1 MSESADVS
9 GSDPPRNLLTIDF
22 EDWHQL
28 TGIMWAGSGESR
40 PAIMDRQLDR
50 LLGLLAERGCR
61 ATFFCLGKSLAPFP
75 RLIKRVA
82 DAGHEIATHG
92 WEHQRIYRIGLD
104 AFRADLERSIKWLSE
119 LTGRE
124 VLGHRAPAF
133 SMTPEQLDGFFDI
146 CFESGL
152 SYDSSVFPFRGRS
165 YGIPGAPRHPHAVRE
180 AAGRKLIE
188 VPLATVHWLGRRWAV
203 AGGGWW
209 RIMPTG
215 LISAAIRRVNR
226 EGMPFTTYIHPY
238 ELDAALL
245 NAIEAAG
252 LSFRSVLWTI
262 RQNVRRGSMYSK
274 LSRILA
280 AHRFGAVED
289 YLRGTGQI

>member
-9 GSDPPRNLLTIDF
+9 GSGPPQNLLTIDF
-22 EDWHQL
+22 EDWYQL

-40 PAIMDRQLDR
+40 PEVMDRQLDR
-50 LLGLLAERGCR
+50 LLELLADRGCR

-75 RLIKRVA
+75 HLIKRVA

-92 WEHQRIYRIGLD
+92 WEHERIYRIGLD
-104 AFRADLERSIKWLSE
+104 AFRLDLERSIKWLAD
-119 LTGRE
+119 LTGRA

-133 SMTPEQLDGFFDI
+133 SVSPELLEGFFDI

-152 SYDSSVFPFRGRS
+152 AYDSSVFPFRGRR
-165 YGIPGAPRHPHAVRE
+165 YGVSDAPRHPHAVRE
-180 AAGRKLIE
+180 ADGRKLVE

-209 RIMPTG
+209 RIMPYG
-215 LISAAIRRVNR
+215 VISAAIRRVNR

-238 ELDAALL
+238 ELDPARLDAV
-245 NAIEAAG
+245 EAAG
-252 LSFRSVLWTI
+252 LSVRSVLWTI
-262 RQNVRRGSMYSK
+262 RQNVRRGSMYGK
-274 LSRILA
+274 LFRVLA
-280 AHRFGAVED
+280 AHQFGAVED